1 MAFGAVH
8 VPLANI
14 WDALTGQA
22 EEGPLRQIIVEL
34 RLPRTVSAI
43 IVGAALGVAGAL
55 LQGALA
61 NPLASPDV
69 IGVTGGA
76 GFGAMLTLLVWPSA
90 IALLP
95 VGALV
100 FGITAAAIVFA
111 IGWSGAHAGSIGRVI
126 LAGIAIS
133 ALFGAATTSLMV
145 AYSDRVQSAIFWLAG
160 GLSSEGWASLSVV
173 WPYFAVGFV
182 LAVFLARPLD
192 RLALGDDV
200 AASLG
205 GRPRRVRLLAAGAAA
220 LLASSAAAL
229 AGLLGFLGLV
239 IPHLVRLAGGTSSHR
254 FVIPAS
260 ALHRRRA
267 PARRRHAGARR
278 ARADR
283 AAGRAADG
291 RARRAAVPVAAAG
304 GGVSAGAAGRARR
317 ARERSATTPI
327 LHGADL
333 SVHAGELLAVVGPNG
348 AGKSTLSRAVSGLQ
362 PIASRATSA
371 GAARRSA
378 SSRAAR
384 SRACAPSSPS
394 ARRCPRA

>member
-1 MAFGAVH
+1 LAIRRLSVVLAGAATLVLASAASMAFGAVH
-8 VPLANI
+8 VPLHDI
-14 WDALTGQA
+14 WLSLTGQA
-22 EEGPLRQIIVEL
+22 DDGPLKQIILEL
-34 RLPRTVSAI
+34 RLPRTVCAMV
-43 IVGAALGVAGAL
+43 VGAALGIAGAL

-95 VGALV
+95 VGALT
-100 FGITAAAIVFA
+100 FGVLAAGIVFV
-111 IGWSGAHAGSIGRVI
+111 IGWSGAHGGAIGRVI

-160 GLSSEGWASLSVV
+160 GLSSDGWASFDVV
-173 WPYFAVGFV
+173 WPYFAVGFI
-182 LAVFLARPLD
+182 LAAFLSRPLD

-205 GRPRRVRLLAAGAAA
+205 GRPRLVRLLAAASAA

-260 ALHRRRA
+260 ALT
-267 PARRRHAGARR
+267 GA
-278 ARADR
+278 ALLT
-283 AAGRAADG
+283 AADTL
-291 RARRAAVPVAAAG
+291 ARTVLA
-304 GGVSAGAAGRARR
+304 
-317 ARERSATTPI
+317 PI
-327 LHGADL
+327 
-333 SVHAGELLAVVGPNG
+333 ELPVGPLMVVLG
-348 AGKSTLSRAVSGLQ
+348 VPLFLWLLRESV
-362 PIASRATSA
+362 
-371 GAARRSA
+371 
-378 SSRAAR
+378 
-384 SRACAPSSPS
+384 
-394 ARRCPRA
+394 